1 MVFEDT
7 NEAGIRVVVRNAKRE
22 VIAPLSEK
30 IRLPSSVEVLEVIVA
45 RRETQFIVELD
56 IPQSV
61 FEGDSEV
68 VCNALA
74 AVDFAHLAIGQ
85 FIKDIISIAS
95 TLRFHSFSHTRR
107 QSNFVAYALAKRV
120 RLSFPLLVW
129 MESVLPNIFQF
140 VVSEFSIS

>member
-1 MVFEDT
+1 MGDSYKTNYDEVVFEDT
-7 NEAGIRVVVRNAKRE
+7 NEAGIGVVVRNAKRE

-30 IRLPSSVEVLEVIVA
+30 IPLPSSVEVLEVIVA

-74 AVDFAHLAIGQ
+74 AVDFGC
-85 FIKDIISIAS
+85 
-95 TLRFHSFSHTRR
+95 
-107 QSNFVAYALAKRV
+107 
-120 RLSFPLLVW
+120 
-129 MESVLPNIFQF
+129 
-140 VVSEFSIS
+140 